1 MHKWRILTKDFTLPF
16 TLSELK
22 TKANFSDH
30 FLSVSYCVDK
40 IIQIMIPGEKG
51 GAIMGYQVLNRE
63 NKKNLKMFFSSR
75 ILPTT

>member
-1 MHKWRILTKDFTLPF
+1 MRKWRILTKDFTLPF
-16 TLSELK
+16 TLPELK

-30 FLSVSYCVDK
+30 FLSVSYCCVDK
-40 IIQIMIPGEKG
+40 IIQIMIPGGKG

-63 NKKNLKMFFSSR
+63 NEKILKMFSRR